1 MSLGFCKMVI
11 CSQLLVIFQECHFL
25 PCIQLV
31 NLKNTFIAI
40 KQGEVNADLF
50 LSPELVHF
58 FSYLCLSNAPCVPL
72 LRKIKK
78 KLCWPASLNFAQCH
92 LFQRF
97 HLCSYQHYS
106 YLKWSSYYLIRLLL
120 LHLGSPW
127 SKHGHASKACSTYY
141 FILW

>member
-1 MSLGFCKMVI
+1 MFSTASYFPGMSFLAMHSI
-11 CSQLLVIFQECHFL
+11 SQFKKYIYRY
-25 PCIQLV
+25 
-31 NLKNTFIAI
+31 KAR
-40 KQGEVNADLF
+40 EVNADLF

-97 HLCSYQHYS
+97 YLCSYQHYS